1 MKSLLNGAAFTA
13 IALVIGAPMAAH
25 AAGQTSTDNKS
36 SASDAGA
43 TEVIV
48 TAQRRNQS
56 VQKVPMTIQAFTSA
70 KLDQLNISTL
80 SDLLQYTPNV
90 EFPSNGPGQ
99 GNIYMRG
106 LSAGFAGNQS
116 QGTVGNF
123 PNVAVY
129 LDDQSM
135 QFPSHNADIYMAD
148 MQRVEVLEGP
158 QGTLFGGG
166 AEAGA
171 LRYITNK
178 PNVSKAEG
186 KVDASVGFTQSGDL
200 SNAESLVYNLPI
212 IKDKFAVRAVV
223 YNDKVGGYIDNV
235 PSTFTRSNFDDNTYF
250 GIKPTNGVCTTA
262 SGGNGQAAGHRPGG
276 SSNVSCVMGGTSVAN
291 NYDIAKK
298 NWNPTTTE
306 GARVSGLYKFNDDW
320 SALITESFQSLDAEG
335 LAVEYPTGSDFQ
347 KLKSLEI
354 TSFSPAYDKDKFVNS
369 AITLN
374 GKLGALKLVYAGGF
388 TDRKIN
394 QQMDY
399 TNYSRTLYGQYYEC
413 TGGSSGFLTKGNQPI
428 TCYSPVTSWHDTIET
443 THQSHELRVSTP
455 DDWRLRF
462 VAGAYYEQFIIKDVM
477 NFNYKTIIS
486 CDDPGV
492 LAAALAGT
500 GPVCVG
506 NDQPM
511 QGSTT
516 TDNSIRPDA
525 TGFGEDVKR
534 GYTQGALFGSVDYD
548 IIPGVLTA
556 TAGTRYYNYNEYE
569 KGSVYHTNGACV
581 DVLVCPAK
589 VSIDGEH
596 EKVNYHGF
604 KSHLGLTWTPAEHTM
619 FYYTYSEGFRPGG
632 FSRSPNTAA
641 YVPVADPTSANGYK
655 KGAAQYSS
663 PLGYAPDS
671 LVNNEIGMKNDF
683 FDRKLQLNLT
693 AYLMKWTNVQ
703 IALYQ
708 PCCLGNTTFLVNG
721 PNYTIKGLEA
731 QATLR
736 PWEGWT
742 FEGSATYNE
751 NTQSN
756 SPCLTSNISTSP
768 TYGKCITS
776 VYTSA
781 AGSTPFTNPFGVEGG
796 TSAFSPKVQ
805 ANIRARYDW
814 TVDTYKAFASGD
826 VSYTGSMWTQPAN
839 YVLGTD
845 AAQNPVPNTTYTR
858 WELPAYTTFG
868 ATVGVSKDSWTA
880 QLVGTNLGNSHAST
894 FTSTAQFIKSD
905 VPLRPMTI
913 TLRLSDKF

>member
-1 MKSLLNGAAFTA
+1 MKSLLNGAALTA
-13 IALVIGAPMAAH
+13 LALVIGAPMASGAY
-25 AAGQTSTDNKS
+25 AADQTSG
-36 SASDAGA
+36 DAQGA
-43 TEVIV
+43 AKDTGVTEVIV
-48 TAQRRNQS
+48 TAQRRNES
-56 VQKVPMTIQAFTSA
+56 VQKVPMTIQAFTST

-148 MQRVEVLEGP
+148 MSRVEVLEGP

-178 PNVSKAEG
+178 PKLDKTEG
-186 KVDASVGFTQSGDL
+186 KIDASVGFTDGGAL
-200 SNAESLVYNLPI
+200 SNSESLVYNLPV
-212 IKDKFAVRAVV
+212 IKDTFALRAVV

-235 PSTFTRSNFDDNTYF
+235 PSTFTRSNFDDNSYF
-250 GIKPTNGVCTTA
+250 GVSPTNGTCP
-262 SGGNGQAAGHRPGG
+262 NGQPAGHRPGG
-276 SSNVSCVMGGTSVAN
+276 TAAVSCTIPGTSVAN
-291 NYDIAKK
+291 NYAIAKK
-298 NWNPTTTE
+298 DWNPTTTD
-306 GARVSGLYKFNDDW
+306 GARVSGLYKINDDW
-320 SALITESFQSLDAEG
+320 DALITESFQSLDAEG
-335 LAVEYPTGSDFQ
+335 LAVEFPTGSDGQ
-347 KLKSLEI
+347 HLKPLEV
-354 TSFSPAYDKDKFVNS
+354 TSFSPSYDKDKFANS
-369 AITLN
+369 AITIN
-374 GKLGALKLVYAGGF
+374 GKLGALKLVYTGGF

-413 TGGSSGFLTKGNQPI
+413 TGGKSGLLTKGNQPI
-428 TCYSPVTSWHDTIET
+428 TCYSPVTSWNDTIKN
-443 THQSHELRVSTP
+443 THQSHELRISSP

-492 LAAALAGT
+492 LAAAQAGT

-511 QGSTT
+511 AGSTSS
-516 TDNSIRPDA
+516 DPGIRPDA
-525 TGFGEDVKR
+525 TGFGEDTKR

-589 VSIDGEH
+589 VSIDAEH

-604 KSHLGLTWTPAEHTM
+604 KSHLGLTWTPMEHTL

-641 YVPVADPTSANGYK
+641 FSTTSTNT
-655 KGAAQYSS
+655 KGPAQYIS
-663 PLGYAPDS
+663 PLGYAPDT
-671 LVNNEIGMKNDF
+671 LVNNEIGMKKDF
-683 FDRKLQLNLT
+683 FDRKLQLNVT
-693 AYLMKWTNVQ
+693 AYYMKWTDVQ

-721 PNYTIKGLEA
+721 PNYTIKGLEL
-731 QATLR
+731 QATAR
-736 PWEGWT
+736 PWEGLT
-742 FEGSATYNE
+742 LDGSATYNE
-751 NTQSN
+751 NKQSN
-756 SPCLTSNISTSP
+756 SPCLKNDVPGSP
-768 TYGKCITS
+768 TQGQCITS
-776 VYTSA
+776 VFTSN
-781 AGSTPFTNPFGVEGG
+781 GTIPFTNPFGVEGG

-805 ANIRARYDW
+805 ANLRARYEW
-814 TVDTYKAFASGD
+814 NVASYRAFASGD
-826 VSYTGSMWTQPAN
+826 ISYTGSMWTQPAN

-845 AAQNPVPNTTYTR
+845 PAQNPVPNTTYTR
-858 WELPAYTTFG
+858 WELPAYTTVG
-868 ATVGVSKDSWTA
+868 ATFGVSKDTWTA
-880 QLVGTNLGNSHAST
+880 QIVGTNIGNSHAST
-894 FTSTAQFIKSD
+894 FTSTAQFIKSE

-913 TLRLSDKF
+913 TFRVSDAF

>member
-1 MKSLLNGAAFTA
+1 MKSLFNGAAVTA
-13 IALVIGAPMAAH
+13 LAFVIGAPMVAH
-25 AAGQTSTDNKS
+25 AAGQTSTDTKPT
-36 SASDAGA
+36 ASDASA

-56 VQKVPMTIQAFTSA
+56 IQKVPMTIQAFTSA

-90 EFPSNGPGQ
+90 EFASNGPGQ

-135 QFPSHNADIYMAD
+135 QFPSHNADIYMVD

-178 PNVSKAEG
+178 PNLSKAEG
-186 KVDASVGFTQSGDL
+186 KVDASVGFTESGDL
-200 SNAESLVYNLPI
+200 SNSESLVYNLPV
-212 IKDKFAVRAVV
+212 IKDTFALRAVV

-250 GIKPTNGVCTTA
+250 GISPTGGTCTTA
-262 SGGNGQAAGHRPGG
+262 AGGNGLPAGHRPGG
-276 SSNVSCVMGGTSVAN
+276 TANVSCVLGGTSVAN
-291 NYDIAKK
+291 NYNIAKK
-298 NWNPTTTE
+298 NWNPTTTQ

-320 SALITESFQSLDAEG
+320 NALITESFQSLDAEG

-347 KLKSLEI
+347 SLKPLQI
-354 TSFSPAYDKDKFVNS
+354 TAFSPSYDKDKFLNS
-369 AITLN
+369 AITIN
-374 GKLGALKLVYAGGF
+374 GKLGALKLVYSGGF

-428 TCYSPVTSWHDTIET
+428 TCYSPVTSWHDTVKT
-443 THQSHELRVSTP
+443 THQSHELRISSP

-511 QGSTT
+511 PGSTAS
-516 TDNSIRPDA
+516 DPGIRPDA

-589 VSIDGEH
+589 VSIDAEN

-604 KSHLGLTWTPAEHTM
+604 KSHLGLTWTPMEHTM

-632 FSRSPNTAA
+632 FSRSPNVKAPI
-641 YVPVADPTSANGYK
+641 PVAIPGTQDFS
-655 KGAAQYSS
+655 KGPNQYSS

-671 LVNNEIGMKNDF
+671 LVNNEIGMKKDF
-683 FDRKLQLNLT
+683 FDRKLQLNVT
-693 AYLMKWTNVQ
+693 AYYMKWTNVQ

-721 PNYTIKGLEA
+721 PNYNIKGLEL
-731 QATLR
+731 QATAR

-742 FEGSATYNE
+742 LDGSATYNE

-756 SPCLTSNISTSP
+756 SPCLKSDIATSP
-768 TYGKCITS
+768 TNGQCITDI
-776 VYTSA
+776 YTSSNHDLKFA
-781 AGSTPFTNPFGVEGG
+781 NPYGVDGG
-796 TSAFSPKVQ
+796 VSAFSPKIQ
-805 ANIRARYDW
+805 ANIRARYEW
-814 TVDTYKAFASGD
+814 NLAGYRAFANGD
-826 VSYTGSMWTQPAN
+826 LSYTGKMYTQPAN
-839 YVLGTD
+839 YTPGT
-845 AAQNPVPNTTYTR
+845 AASENPIPDTTYTR
-858 WELPAYTTFG
+858 WELPAYTTVG
-868 ATVGVSKDSWTA
+868 ASFGVSKDTWTT
-880 QLVGTNLGNSHAST
+880 QIVGTNLGNSHAST
-894 FTSTAQFIKSD
+894 FTSTAQFIKSE

-913 TLRLSDKF
+913 TLRVSDAF

>member
-1 MKSLLNGAAFTA
+1 MKMGYMLTCGAA
-13 IALVIGAPMAAH
+13 ALLSG
-25 AAGQTSTDNKS
+25 AAGVAFAADPATTTTATS
-36 SASDAGA
+36 AAA
-43 TEVIV
+43 EPAQEVII
-48 TAQRRNQS
+48 TAQRRNQNI
-56 VQKVPMTIQAFTSA
+56 QKVPMTVQAFTST
-70 KLDQLNISTL
+70 KLDELNISTL
-80 SDLLQYTPNV
+80 SDLLTYTPNV
-90 EFPSNGPGQ
+90 EFASNGPGQ

-148 MQRVEVLEGP
+148 MQRVEILEGP

-178 PNVSKAEG
+178 PDLTKSEG
-186 KVDASVGFTQSGDL
+186 KIDVSAGYTDGGAPSDS
-200 SNAESLVYNLPI
+200 ESLVYNLPV
-212 IKDKFAVRAVV
+212 IKDTFALRAVV
-223 YNDKVGGYIDNV
+223 YNDKEGGYIDNV
-235 PSTFTRSNFDDNTYF
+235 PSTFTRANYDDNSYF
-250 GIKPTNGVCTTA
+250 GVSPTAGTCP
-262 SGGNGQAAGHRPGG
+262 NGQPAAHRPGG
-276 SSNVSCVMGGTSVAN
+276 TAAVSCTIPGLAVAN
-291 NYDIAKK
+291 NYGIAKK
-298 NWNPTTTE
+298 NWNPTTTD
-306 GARVSGLYKFNDDW
+306 GARLSGLWKINDDW
-320 SALITESFQSLDAEG
+320 DALITESFQSLDAEG
-335 LAVEYPTGSDFQ
+335 LAVEYPTGSDGQ
-347 KLKSLEI
+347 SLKPLEI
-354 TSFSPAYDKDKFVNS
+354 TAFSPSYDKDKFANS
-369 AITLN
+369 AVTIN
-374 GKLGALKLVYAGGF
+374 GKLGDLKLVYTGGF

-413 TGGSSGFLTKGNQPI
+413 TGGSSGLLTKGNQPI
-428 TCYSPVTSWHDTIET
+428 TCYSPITSWNDTIKN
-443 THQSHELRVSTP
+443 THQSHELRISSP

-477 NFNYKTIIS
+477 NFNYKTILS

-506 NDQPM
+506 NDQPFPS
-511 QGSTT
+511 STAS
-516 TDNSIRPDA
+516 DPGIRPDA
-525 TGFGEDVKR
+525 TGFGEDTKR

-569 KGSVYHTNGACV
+569 KGSVYHTNGKCV

-589 VSIDGEH
+589 VSIDAEN
-596 EKVNYHGF
+596 ERVNYHGF
-604 KSHLGLTWTPAEHTM
+604 KSHLGLTWTPMEHTM
-619 FYYTYSEGFRPGG
+619 VYYTYSEGFRPGG

-641 YVPVADPTSANGYK
+641 FSTTSTDT
-655 KGAAQYSS
+655 KGPAQYSS

-671 LVNNEIGMKNDF
+671 LVNNEVGMKKNF
-683 FDRKLQLNLT
+683 FDNKLQLNLT
-693 AYLMKWTNVQ
+693 AYYMKWTNVQ

-721 PNYTIKGLEA
+721 PDYTIKGLEA
-731 QATLR
+731 QFTAR
-736 PWEGWT
+736 PEEGLT
-742 FEGSATYNE
+742 IDGSATYNE
-751 NTQSN
+751 NKQSN
-756 SPCLTSNISTSP
+756 SPCLKGDIAGTASD
-768 TYGKCITS
+768 GQCITS
-776 VYTSA
+776 VFTSN
-781 AGSTPFTNPFGVEGG
+781 GTIPFTNPFGVEGG

-805 ANIRARYDW
+805 ANIRARYEW
-814 TVDTYKAFASGD
+814 PVDTYRAFVSGD

-845 AAQNPVPNTTYTR
+845 PAQNPVPNTTYTR

-868 ATVGVSKDSWTA
+868 ATFGVTKGTWTA
-880 QLVGTNLGNSHAST
+880 QLVGANLGNSHAST
-894 FTSTAQFIKSD
+894 FTSTAQFIKSE

-913 TLRLSDKF
+913 TLRVSDAF

>member
-1 MKSLLNGAAFTA
+1 MKSLLNGAGISALAF
-13 IALVIGAPMAAH
+13 IIGAPV
-25 AAGQTSTDNKS
+25 
-36 SASDAGA
+36 AGA
-43 TEVIV
+43 AFADAPAAAPSAGTEPVQEVII
-48 TAQRRNQS
+48 TAQRRNENI
-56 VQKVPMTIQAFTSA
+56 QKVPMTVQAFTSA

-148 MQRVEVLEGP
+148 MSRVEVLEGP

-178 PNVSKAEG
+178 PKLNVTEG
-186 KVDASVGFTQSGDL
+186 KIDVAGGFTSGGAPSD
-200 SNAESLVYNLPI
+200 AESLMYNIPI
-212 IKDKFAVRAVV
+212 IKDTFAVRAVV
-223 YNDKVGGYIDNV
+223 YNDREGGYIDNV
-235 PSTFTRSNFDDNTYF
+235 PSTFTRGNFDDNSYF
-250 GIKPTNGVCTTA
+250 GISPTNGTCP
-262 SGGNGQAAGHRPGG
+262 NGQPAGHRPGG
-276 SSNVSCVMGGTSVAN
+276 STNVSCTIPNAAVAN

-306 GARVSGLYKFNDDW
+306 GARLEGLYKINDDW
-320 SALITESFQSLDAEG
+320 DVLVSESFQSLDAEG
-335 LAVEYPTGSDFQ
+335 LAVEYPVGSDGQ
-347 KLKSLEI
+347 TLKADQV
-354 TSFSPAYDKDKFVNS
+354 TAFSPSYDKDRFQNTAVT
-369 AITLN
+369 IN
-374 GKLGALKLVYAGGF
+374 GKLGDLKAVYTGAF
-388 TDRKIN
+388 TNRHVN

-413 TGGSSGFLTKGNQPI
+413 TGGSSGLLGSTKTNPKPI
-428 TCYSPVTSWHDTIET
+428 TCYSPITSWNDTINN
-443 THQSHELRVSTP
+443 THQSHEFRISSP

-462 VAGAYYEQFIIKDVM
+462 VTGVYYEQFIIKDVM
-477 NFNYKTIIS
+477 NFNYKTILS

-492 LAAALAGT
+492 LAAAQAG
-500 GPVCVG
+500 GPICVG

-511 QGSTT
+511 AGSTSSDPGVRG
-516 TDNSIRPDA
+516 DN

-548 IIPGVLTA
+548 IIPHVLTF

-604 KSHLGLTWTPAEHTM
+604 KSHLGLTWTPMDHTM

-641 YVPVADPTSANGYK
+641 FATTATDT
-655 KGAAQYSS
+655 KGPAQYSS

-671 LVNNEIGMKNDF
+671 LVNNEIGMKKTM
-683 FDRKLQLNLT
+683 FDGKLQLNLT
-693 AYLMKWTNVQ
+693 AYDMKWTNVQ

-721 PNYTIKGLEA
+721 PDYDIKGLEA
-731 QATLR
+731 QATVR
-736 PWEGWT
+736 PWDGWT
-742 FEGSATYNE
+742 FDGSATYNE
-751 NTQSN
+751 NKQSN
-756 SPCLTSNISTSP
+756 SPCLKGDIPGTADN
-768 TYGKCITS
+768 GQCITS
-776 VYTSA
+776 VFTSN
-781 AGSTPFTNPFGVEGG
+781 GTVPFTNPFGVEGG
-796 TSAFSPKVQ
+796 VSAFSPKVQ
-805 ANIRARYDW
+805 ANLRARYEWD
-814 TVDTYKAFASGD
+814 VAGEYHAFVNGD
-826 VSYTGSMWTQPAN
+826 VSYTGSEWTQPSN

-845 AAQNPVPNTTYTR
+845 PAQNPVPNTTYTR
-858 WELPAYTTFG
+858 WELPAYTTVG
-868 ATVGVSKDSWTA
+868 ATIGVHKDSWTA

-894 FTSTAQFIKSD
+894 FTSTAQFIKSE
-905 VPLRPMTI
+905 VPMRPMTI
-913 TLRLSDKF
+913 MLRLSDNF

>member
-1 MKSLLNGAAFTA
+1 MGFTMKSLLNGAGITALAF
-13 IALVIGAPMAAH
+13 VIGAPMAGVAF
-25 AAGQTSTDNKS
+25 AA
-36 SASDAGA
+36 DAPA
-43 TEVIV
+43 TTAAAAEPAQEVII
-48 TAQRRNQS
+48 TAQRRNQNI
-56 VQKVPMTIQAFTSA
+56 QKVPMTVQAFTST
-70 KLDQLNISTL
+70 KLDELNISTL

-135 QFPSHNADIYMAD
+135 QFPSHNVDIYMAD

-178 PNVSKAEG
+178 PDLAKTEG
-186 KVDASVGFTQSGDL
+186 KIDVSAGYTDGGAPSDS
-200 SNAESLVYNLPI
+200 ESLVYNLPV
-212 IKDKFAVRAVV
+212 IKDTFALRAVL
-223 YNDKVGGYIDNV
+223 YNDKEGGYIDNV
-235 PSTFTRSNFDDNTYF
+235 PSTFTRANYDDNSYF
-250 GIKPTNGVCTTA
+250 GVSPTNGTCP
-262 SGGNGQAAGHRPGG
+262 NGQPASHRPGG
-276 SSNVSCVMGGTSVAN
+276 TAAVSCTIPGLAVAN
-291 NYDIAKK
+291 NYGIAKK
-298 NWNPTTTE
+298 NWNPTTTD
-306 GARVSGLYKFNDDW
+306 GARVSGLWKINDDW
-320 SALITESFQSLDAEG
+320 DALITESFQSLDAEG
-335 LAVEYPTGSDFQ
+335 LAVEYPTGSDGQ
-347 KLKSLEI
+347 SLKPLEI
-354 TSFSPAYDKDKFVNS
+354 TAFSPSYDKDKFANS
-369 AITLN
+369 AVTIN
-374 GKLGALKLVYAGGF
+374 GKLGDLKLVYTGGF

-413 TGGSSGFLTKGNQPI
+413 TGGSSGLLTKGNQPI
-428 TCYSPVTSWHDTIET
+428 TCYSPVTNWNDTIKN
-443 THQSHELRVSTP
+443 THQSHEVRISSP

-492 LAAALAGT
+492 LAAAQAGT

-506 NDQPM
+506 NDQPFP
-511 QGSTT
+511 GSTT
-516 TDNSIRPDA
+516 SDPGIRPDM
-525 TGFGEDVKR
+525 TGFGEDTKR

-556 TAGTRYYNYNEYE
+556 TAGTRYFNYNEYE
-569 KGSVYHTNGACV
+569 KGSVYHTNGKCV

-589 VSIDGEH
+589 VSIDAEN
-596 EKVNYHGF
+596 ERVNYHGF
-604 KSHLGLTWTPAEHTM
+604 KSHLGLTWTPMEHTM

-641 YVPVADPTSANGYK
+641 FATTSTDT
-655 KGAAQYSS
+655 KGPAQYSS

-671 LVNNEIGMKNDF
+671 LVNNEVGMKKNF
-683 FDRKLQLNLT
+683 FDNKLQLNLT
-693 AYLMKWTNVQ
+693 AYYMKWTNVQ

-731 QATLR
+731 QFTAR
-736 PWEGWT
+736 PEEGLT
-742 FEGSATYNE
+742 FDGSATYND
-751 NTQSN
+751 NKQSN
-756 SPCLTSNISTSP
+756 SPCLKGDIAGTASD
-768 TYGKCITS
+768 GQCITS
-776 VYTSA
+776 VFTSN
-781 AGSTPFTNPFGVEGG
+781 GTVPFTNPFGVEGG

-805 ANIRARYDW
+805 ANIRARYEW
-814 TVDTYKAFASGD
+814 PVDTYRAFVSGD

-845 AAQNPVPNTTYTR
+845 PTQNPVPNTTYTR

-868 ATVGVSKDSWTA
+868 ATFGVTKGTWTA
-880 QLVGTNLGNSHAST
+880 QLVGANLGNSHAST
-894 FTSTAQFIKSD
+894 FTSTAQFIKSE

-913 TLRLSDKF
+913 TLRVSDAF

>member
-1 MKSLLNGAAFTA
+1 MGFTMKSLLNGAGITALAF
-13 IALVIGAPMAAH
+13 VIGAPMAGVAF
-25 AAGQTSTDNKS
+25 AA
-36 SASDAGA
+36 DAPA
-43 TEVIV
+43 TAAAEPAQEVII
-48 TAQRRNQS
+48 TAQRRNQNI
-56 VQKVPMTIQAFTSA
+56 QKVPMTVQAFTST
-70 KLDQLNISTL
+70 KLDELNISTL
-80 SDLLQYTPNV
+80 SDLLTYTPNV
-90 EFPSNGPGQ
+90 EFASNGPGQ

-178 PNVSKAEG
+178 PSLTKAEG
-186 KVDASVGFTQSGDL
+186 KIDL
-200 SNAESLVYNLPI
+200 SAGYTDGGAPSDSESLVYNLPV
-212 IKDKFAVRAVV
+212 IKDTFALRAVV
-223 YNDKVGGYIDNV
+223 YNDKEGGYIDNV
-235 PSTFTRSNFDDNTYF
+235 PSTFTRANYDDNSYF
-250 GIKPTNGVCTTA
+250 GVSPTNGICP
-262 SGGNGQAAGHRPGG
+262 NGKPAGHSPGG
-276 SSNVSCVMGGTSVAN
+276 TALTSCTIPGLAQAN
-291 NYDIAKK
+291 NYGIAKK
-298 NWNPTTTE
+298 NWNPTTTD
-306 GARVSGLYKFNDDW
+306 GARLSGLYKINDDW
-320 SALITESFQSLDAEG
+320 DALITESFQSLDSEG
-335 LAVEYPTGSDFQ
+335 LAVEYPTGSDGQ
-347 KLKSLEI
+347 SLKPLEI
-354 TSFSPAYDKDKFVNS
+354 TAFSPSYDKDKFANTAVT
-369 AITLN
+369 IN
-374 GKLGALKLVYAGGF
+374 GKLGDLKLVYTGGF

-413 TGGSSGFLTKGNQPI
+413 TGGSSGLLTKGNQPI
-428 TCYSPVTSWHDTIET
+428 TCYSPVTSWHDSIKS
-443 THQSHELRVSTP
+443 THQSHEVRISSP

-477 NFNYKTIIS
+477 DFNYKTIIS

-492 LAAALAGT
+492 LSAALAGT

-506 NDQPM
+506 NDQPFP
-511 QGSTT
+511 GSTASQPGVRGDT
-516 TDNSIRPDA
+516 
-525 TGFGEDVKR
+525 TGFGEDTKR

-589 VSIDGEH
+589 VSIDAEH
-596 EKVNYHGF
+596 ERVNYHGF
-604 KSHLGLTWTPAEHTM
+604 KSHLGLTWTPMEHTM

-632 FSRSPNTAA
+632 CSRSPNVKAPI
-641 YVPVADPTSANGYK
+641 PVAIPGSNPQDYS
-655 KGAAQYSS
+655 KGPNQYSS

-671 LVNNEIGMKNDF
+671 LVNNEIGMKKDF

-693 AYLMKWTNVQ
+693 AYYMKWTNVQ

-721 PNYTIKGLEA
+721 PNYNIKGLEA

-736 PWEGWT
+736 PWDGLT
-742 FEGSATYNE
+742 IDSSATYNE

-756 SPCLTSNISTSP
+756 SPCLKSDIASSP
-768 TYGKCITS
+768 TFGQCITDI
-776 VYTSA
+776 YT
-781 AGSTPFTNPFGVEGG
+781 GSNHDLKFANPYGVEGG
-796 TSAFSPKVQ
+796 VSAFSPKIQ
-805 ANIRARYDW
+805 ANIRARYEWNLAD
-814 TVDTYKAFASGD
+814 YRAFASGD
-826 VSYTGSMWTQPAN
+826 VSYTGKMYTQPSN
-839 YVLGTD
+839 YTPGT
-845 AAQNPVPNTTYTR
+845 AATENPVPDTTYTR

-868 ATVGVSKDSWTA
+868 ATFGVTKDTWTA
-880 QLVGTNLGNSHAST
+880 QLVGANLGNSHAST
-894 FTSTAQFIKSD
+894 FTSTAQFIKSE

-913 TLRLSDKF
+913 TLRVSDKF